1 MPIWRGTTSTDWGTA
16 SNWDTGVVPTTLTD
30 AIFDA
35 TSTNPCT
42 TGSVAGNGRQ
52 CRDLITTGFTNVL
65 TVGTATNL
73 GYIQVSRNITLGNS
87 AGHLAG
93 LSYIGIVGTTCTL
106 DVATGF
112 TVPYLSF
119 GSISGTGGTCT
130 VTLFRSFA
138 VNKILKTGVGGT
150 TATVTAGSTMTM
162 DLTSG
167 SISGASLTMAANV
180 TLTINGSCSVSA
192 AYTHG
197 GNMTLIA
204 GSTLT
209 LLATLTLNAST
220 LNFSAGTFTPGLQNV
235 NINNVTVSINM
246 GATNSFYDL
255 GGGAGLGLTITML
268 STLRIT
274 NNFSPSG
281 LCSANGAFDIIVG
294 GNIGIGTGSI
304 TNSTA
309 GRKLT
314 LTGAS
319 TGVSTIASWNS
330 SNIQLEIDC
339 VTRGFALTGTLGVGS
354 LNYLPT
360 NTGSFT
366 TTGSTINYNN
376 NLSINMNN
384 STNSWNILNSTS
396 GLGPTLTLL
405 SDVYCNT
412 LGTVGSGDKI
422 NGPGF
427 YVVTTGSTGTISN
440 VTGTGSIKFI
450 GSSDATWNQ
459 TAATTNALAS
469 IVFAKTAPAAV
480 IIPNS
485 FSYTGTLLKWDSGAV
500 THSGTLTLGA
510 ATTVN
515 TTSAVSWNNIIIPAS
530 ATITISSQFL
540 ITNSL
545 LLSGTTTF
553 VGAYGFTCGNLSCT
567 VAASIITLQNI
578 TANPSAEY
586 IVNGVLTLLG
596 TLASRITLQAAGS
609 ATFNGTITPVGQLNY
624 ISGTIPAIGMTVSQS
639 TGVSPAGLIGL
650 LPSRPVITGGAS
662 PTFTI
667 SPSAT
672 AVIGV
677 SFSMRAGY
685 KAKFTLTNGTGSQ
698 NVAYVTTND
707 IDSNAGATITSFGS
721 NGDDT
726 TTNTA
731 LYRTLNWGPLI
742 APSGSVY
749 YTFVN

>member
-1 MPIWRGTTSTDWGTA
+1 MPTWTGAVSTDWNTA
-16 SNWDTGVVPTTLTD
+16 GNWVTPSAVPTSTTD
-30 AIFDA
+30 AIFIG
-35 TSTNPCT
+35 TPVRNCT
-42 TGSVAGNGRQ
+42 TGTAARLCLNLV
-52 CRDLITTGFTNVL
+52 TTGYLGTLEVGSSTAGYLRVL
-65 TVGTATNL
+65 G
-73 GYIQVSRNITLGNS
+73 NITLGS
-87 AGHLAG
+87 TAGHITATGLA
-93 LSYIGIVGTTCTL
+93 YIGIEGTTCAL
-106 DVATGF
+106 DVASGF
-112 TVPYLSF
+112 TVPYLAF
-119 GSISGTGGTCT
+119 GAGGLGGTCT
-130 VTLFRSFA
+130 VTLTRSFA
-138 VNKILKTGVGGT
+138 VTKILKAGVGGSVT
-150 TATVTAGSTMTM
+150 TVTAGSAMTM

-167 SISGASLTMAANV
+167 SISGLSLTMAANV
-180 TLTINGSCSVSA
+180 TLTINGSCNVAVGGFSYS
-192 AYTHG
+192 
-197 GNMTLIA
+197 GNMTLA
-204 GSTLT
+204 SGSTLT
-209 LLATLTLNAST
+209 LLAGLSFSST
-220 LNFSAGTFTPGLQNV
+220 ATFDCSAGTFTPGVQSATLPNAF
-235 NINNVTVSINM
+235 VTLNM
-246 GATNSFYDL
+246 GPTNSFYNL
-255 GGGAGLGLTITML
+255 GGGGGIASLITML
-268 STLRIT
+268 STIRIT
-274 NNFSPSG
+274 NNYTPSG
-281 LCSANGAFDIIVG
+281 IAQMNGAFDVIVG
-294 GNIGIGTGSI
+294 GNISLGSGTIG
-304 TNSTA
+304 NSTP

-314 LTGAS
+314 LKGTS
-319 TGVSTIASWNS
+319 TGVSSITSWSS

-339 VTRGFALTGTLGVGS
+339 GSNGFTLTGTLTVAS
-354 LNYLPT
+354 LNYLAT
-360 NTGSFT
+360 NTGTFT
-366 TTGSTINYNN
+366 TTGSVINYNN
-376 NLSINMNN
+376 NLSINMNG
-384 STNSWNILNSTS
+384 STNSWNILNSST

-412 LGTVGSGDKI
+412 LGVANGDKI

-427 YVVTTGSTGTISN
+427 YVITTGSTNSMSN
-440 VTGTGSIKFI
+440 VSGTGSIKFV
-450 GSSDATWNQ
+450 GSSNATWNQ

-480 IIPNS
+480 IISNS
-485 FSYTGTLLKWDSGAV
+485 FNYTGTLLKWDSGTV
-500 THSGTLTLGA
+500 THSGTLTLGS

-515 TTSAVSWNNIIIPAS
+515 TTSAVSWNNITINAGL
-530 ATITISSQFL
+530 TITISSQFL

-553 VGAYGFTCGNLSCT
+553 AGAYGFTCGNLSCT
-567 VAASIITLQNI
+567 VAASIITLQNT
-578 TANPSAEY
+578 TANPLAEY

-624 ISGTIPAIGMTVSQS
+624 ISGVIPTIGMTVSQA

-672 AVIGV
+672 AVIGA

-707 IDSNAGATITSFGS
+707 IDSNAGATITAFGS

-726 TTNTA
+726 ASNTA